1 MSHLKHI
8 NKSYVQ
14 NIWLL
19 ECFLKFFQFSNIQ
32 RFILSANIIITR
44 HEHKLSLEQRKLR
57 ETKWIYAAFRIKR
70 IISETA
76 FHNLGCA
83 ITLKKHWAITI
94 YTRCNNYTKQVH
106 IIQNTFPMPL
116 VIFHKQI
123 IYICKYVSIILN
135 CSVYLSVSWNC
146 YLRHSLSTQ
155 RELHHI
161 LKRWMFFM
169 NYSFLKSIN

>member
-19 ECFLKFFQFSNIQ
+19 ECFLKIFQFSNIQ
-32 RFILSANIIITR
+32 WFIFSSNIIITR
-44 HEHKLSLEQRKLR
+44 NEHKLSLEQRKLR
-57 ETKWIYAAFRIKR
+57 ETKWIYVVFRIKK
-70 IISETA
+70 IISQTA

-83 ITLKKHWAITI
+83 ITFKKQWAITI
-94 YTRCNNYTKQVH
+94 YTRCNNYTKQMH

-135 CSVYLSVSWNC
+135 CSVYFSVSWNLLLKTITVNTERTAP
-146 YLRHSLSTQ
+146 YTETVNVLYELFFTQ
-155 RELHHI
+155 
-161 LKRWMFFM
+161 K
-169 NYSFLKSIN
+169 Y